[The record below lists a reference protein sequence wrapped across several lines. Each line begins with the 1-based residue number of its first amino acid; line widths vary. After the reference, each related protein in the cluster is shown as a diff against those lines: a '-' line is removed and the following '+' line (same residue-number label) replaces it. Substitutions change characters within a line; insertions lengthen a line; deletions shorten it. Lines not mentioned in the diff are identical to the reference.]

1 MDDNNVIDNGLVD
14 VFHAEDTIFNN
25 CMNDFND
32 FPKYITHYDDIKGR
46 FSNKFMS
53 KAFKNLN
60 LDAVFERR
68 NGKLVNLEHHSGP
81 VPMRRNY
88 SFVVTVFEA
97 SGLSIESFIFNTGK
111 IPKKQVEYLND
122 TMFYNPKFFNT
133 FEIRGIVNLNNFRY
147 KVTDKE
153 ELNQFDALDLI
164 WLVKTNIDID
174 LESLLMELTDI
185 WANAV
190 APKWILSSIRKN
202 MIIWA
207 KKFIVDEEN
216 IKKFKKVIRM
226 SRTEVISF
234 DEAMKGAAISG
245 ELYRAEKKGMMKVR
259 GVLFLFC

>member
-1 MDDNNVIDNGLVD
+1 M
-14 VFHAEDTIFNN
+14 
-25 CMNDFND
+25 
-32 FPKYITHYDDIKGR
+32 TH
-46 FSNKFMS
+46 
-53 KAFKNLN
+53 
-60 LDAVFERR
+60 
-68 NGKLVNLEHHSGP
+68 
-81 VPMRRNY
+81 
-88 SFVVTVFEA
+88 
-97 SGLSIESFIFNTGK
+97 
-111 IPKKQVEYLND
+111 
-122 TMFYNPKFFNT
+122 FNT

>member
-1 MDDNNVIDNGLVD
+1 M
-14 VFHAEDTIFNN
+14 
-25 CMNDFND
+25 
-32 FPKYITHYDDIKGR
+32 
-46 FSNKFMS
+46 
-53 KAFKNLN
+53 
-60 LDAVFERR
+60 
-68 NGKLVNLEHHSGP
+68 
-81 VPMRRNY
+81 
-88 SFVVTVFEA
+88 
-97 SGLSIESFIFNTGK
+97 
-111 IPKKQVEYLND
+111 
-122 TMFYNPKFFNT
+122 
-133 FEIRGIVNLNNFRY
+133 
-147 KVTDKE
+147 
-153 ELNQFDALDLI
+153 NQFDALDLI